1 MIDSLGRRPVMLIAN
16 VLLFTMSCLM
26 LATQF
31 LAYFFGP
38 SLLTKVLYVILD
50 CIGESTTATGI
61 MSLRILFITELF
73 PPSARTAVS
82 QAVLF
87 IGMAINSLLMATF
100 PIVYSIF
107 PPGFFAP
114 FVVTKLV
121 FGFYLYRHMPET
133 KGRAVCDIIEDM
145 DEDVMS
151 RTASIFEE
159 YTPLIKSRKIQSDK
173 KYLMIFQ
180 GNHPALFKDPNFCRS
195 IKSQLNSTEWHA
207 PSVDGKSCEEI
218 EDSQSCNNQIGVPL
232 AVMITMILLVF

>member
-31 LAYFFGP
+31 LAYFFGS
-38 SLLTKVLYVILD
+38 SLLTKVFYVTLD

-87 IGMAINSLLMATF
+87 IGMTINSLLMATF

-121 FGFYLYRHMPET
+121 FGWYLYRHMPET

-159 YTPLIKSRKIQSDK
+159 YTPLIKSRT
-173 KYLMIFQ
+173 
-180 GNHPALFKDPNFCRS
+180 A
-195 IKSQLNSTEWHA
+195 
-207 PSVDGKSCEEI
+207 
-218 EDSQSCNNQIGVPL
+218 
-232 AVMITMILLVF
+232 TMISKRNSMLITTSRSRVSTGAAEDCQ